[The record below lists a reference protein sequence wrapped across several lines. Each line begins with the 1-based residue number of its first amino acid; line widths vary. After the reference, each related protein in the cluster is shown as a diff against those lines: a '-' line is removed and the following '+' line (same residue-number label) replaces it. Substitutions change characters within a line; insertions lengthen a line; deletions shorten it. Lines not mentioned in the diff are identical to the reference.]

1 MRKIHAGLI
10 IAIAASVFV
19 ICFMMGRATALKEK
33 DEEKNKIIYNGVVP
47 VPRSEE
53 KSIETSQ
60 KTEKVPYKETE
71 NKSAEELVQIP
82 QRMIFPCGEN
92 VQKPY
97 SQMAIYSETMGD
109 WRAHTGID
117 YSADI
122 GTDVKAVQKGK
133 VSRVYEDKLWGYTV
147 EISHSAGV
155 KSVYKN
161 LDENIEVSNGQSVTA
176 GQVVG
181 YVGNSADIES
191 LEEPHLHFEMYSEG
205 ITVNPES
212 YIY

>member
-1 MRKIHAGLI
+1 M
-10 IAIAASVFV
+10 
-19 ICFMMGRATALKEK
+19 
-33 DEEKNKIIYNGVVP
+33 
-47 VPRSEE
+47 
-53 KSIETSQ
+53 
-60 KTEKVPYKETE
+60 
-71 NKSAEELVQIP
+71 
-82 QRMIFPCGEN
+82 
-92 VQKPY
+92 QKPY